1 MKRII
6 PVASIVLTGLAAHS
20 VYAEQSHGF
29 IDYRHE
35 YLDKKRTHADRVEFG
50 TFFSNGIGLMGE
62 LRYNTQEGNK
72 DKWDPSQF
80 NNNGSGL
87 SIVYRFK
94 PLDDKNFWLEPMFW
108 LDSTEY
114 WTTYE
119 YGLSAG
125 WLC

>member
-20 VYAEQSHGF
+20 VYAEQPHGF

-94 PLDDKNFWLEPMFW
+94 PLGNDFNLLIVFYVQIMPDDLVMQLHRF
-108 LDSTEY
+108 
-114 WTTYE
+114 
-119 YGLSAG
+119 
-125 WLC
+125 